1 MEALSL
7 APRKLSS
14 GDLLTALI
22 CSFLAHAVILF
33 MALFLPHLMPRQAS
47 QVAFYTV
54 NLISADE
61 LKGSAAP
68 PLKGESSVAVK
79 SKPAAETKTSTK
91 KATAAQKK
99 SSSPLVPVKRLQFDE
114 APKKA
119 VTGVKKLETSEL
131 PKIAARTEGA
141 SSIEKDLDKLT
152 KKPKSS
158 SPPVPEPIQQQ
169 SSGSEQESA
178 GEESPSSSPA
188 QSGESAKK
196 ATSGTPEGSAHGSAQ
211 AGSGSGQVGL
221 ARRLYYTEIW
231 NAIRSKWALPDFLKE
246 QSLEAILIVSI
257 RRDGKILNLRFEKR
271 SGNALFDESAERAV
285 IKADPL
291 PPFPA
296 IYSPP
301 QEDIGVRFRP
311 EDL

>member
-7 APRKLSS
+7 FPRKLSS
-14 GDLLTALI
+14 GDLLTALTASI
-22 CSFLAHAVILF
+22 LAHIFILF
-33 MALFLPHLMPRQAS
+33 FALFLPQLMPRPTGQIS
-47 QVAFYTV
+47 FYTV
-54 NLISADE
+54 NLVTADE

-68 PLKGESSVAVK
+68 PLKGEKSAAVK
-79 SKPAAETKTSTK
+79 SKSVQETKTGAKSAAD
-91 KATAAQKK
+91 ATKK

-119 VTGVKKLETSEL
+119 STELKKLETSEL
-131 PKIAARTEGA
+131 PKIAARTESA
-141 SSIEKDLDKLT
+141 HSIDKDLEKLT
-152 KKPKSS
+152 KKPKTA
-158 SPPVPEPIQQQ
+158 SPPPSEPIRQN
-169 SSGSEQESA
+169 
-178 GEESPSSSPA
+178 PSSSSGNQA
-188 QSGESAKK
+188 QGTKSTAV
-196 ATSGTPEGSAHGSAQ
+196 GTPEGSANGSAQ
-211 AGSGSGQVGL
+211 AGTGGAQVGL

-231 NAIRSKWALPDFLKE
+231 NAIRSKWALPDFLKDKN
-246 QSLEAILIVSI
+246 LEAVLIVSV
-257 RRDGKILNLRFEKR
+257 RRDGKILNVRFEKR

-285 IKADPL
+285 MKADPL